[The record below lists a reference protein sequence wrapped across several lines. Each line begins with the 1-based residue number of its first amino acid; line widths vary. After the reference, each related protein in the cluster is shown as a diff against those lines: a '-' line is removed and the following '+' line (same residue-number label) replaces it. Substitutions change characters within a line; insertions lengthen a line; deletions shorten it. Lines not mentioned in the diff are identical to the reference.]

1 MTPREAF
8 ALYSADPML
17 DTQVHLQFLRESAC
31 GNVLEIGV
39 HTGIS
44 TAALLLGVEEKGG
57 HVWSVDVSG
66 QSRYAWYGHPQ
77 WTFLLGDSG
86 NILGRFAAL
95 LPTTFDLVY
104 IDGGHSYEQ
113 AISDLANFSPLV
125 RSGGL
130 ILLHDVLFTEFF
142 PGIAR
147 AFKEWRKRPEYD
159 SEIREG
165 SCGMGVLRVK

>member
-8 ALYSADPML
+8 ELYSTDPVL
-17 DTQVHLQFLRESAC
+17 DTQAHLQFLRESAR

-57 HVWSVDVSG
+57 HVWSVDISG
-66 QSRYAWYGHPQ
+66 QSRYVWHGHPQ
-77 WTFLLGDSG
+77 WTFLHSDSG
-86 NILGRFAAL
+86 AVMGRLGAL
-95 LPTTFDLVY
+95 LPTVFDLVY

-113 AISDLANFSPLV
+113 VISDLANFSPLV
-125 RSGGL
+125 RPGGL
-130 ILLHDVLFTEFF
+130 ILVHDVLFAEFF
-142 PGIAR
+142 PGVQR
-147 AFKEWRKRPEYD
+147 AFDEWRRRLEYD

-165 SCGMGVLRVK
+165 SCGLGVLRVK